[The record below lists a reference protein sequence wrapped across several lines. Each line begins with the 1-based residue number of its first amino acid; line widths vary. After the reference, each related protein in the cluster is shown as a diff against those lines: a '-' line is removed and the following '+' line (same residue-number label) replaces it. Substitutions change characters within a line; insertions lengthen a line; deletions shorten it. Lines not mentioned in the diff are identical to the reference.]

1 MTSISSRQEDPES
14 SSQWKITEVW
24 GNTLEEDEGNP
35 SNIRPLQT
43 MAETVWAKLL
53 QLERRAKE
61 RRQLFEISCKQGG
74 ITERAL
80 PNAAMVYRALTEKL
94 SLPNEP
100 TPQAIEAIYA
110 PNPNS
115 PWSWCVIFNSEE
127 TRAKFEAKQT

>member
-1 MTSISSRQEDPES
+1 MKGT
-14 SSQWKITEVW
+14 
-24 GNTLEEDEGNP
+24 
-35 SNIRPLQT
+35 LQT
-43 MAETVWAKLL
+43 YGHYKPWQKLPLL